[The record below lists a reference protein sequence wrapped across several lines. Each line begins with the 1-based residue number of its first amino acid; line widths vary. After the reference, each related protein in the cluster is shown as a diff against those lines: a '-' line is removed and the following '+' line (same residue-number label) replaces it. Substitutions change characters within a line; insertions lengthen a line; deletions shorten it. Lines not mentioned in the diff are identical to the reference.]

1 MSSVES
7 ILSVPAVA
15 PGAERPPV
23 RSVPRARRQFP
34 AARRAAWERFND
46 DRRLI
51 RLKLV
56 LLGLL
61 FIAAM
66 ALEVP
71 F

>member
-1 MSSVES
+1 MSIES

-15 PGAERPPV
+15 PDGPAASRVQRRPV
-23 RSVPRARRQFP
+23 RRARL
-34 AARRAAWERFND
+34 AAWGHFNN

-71 F
+71 L